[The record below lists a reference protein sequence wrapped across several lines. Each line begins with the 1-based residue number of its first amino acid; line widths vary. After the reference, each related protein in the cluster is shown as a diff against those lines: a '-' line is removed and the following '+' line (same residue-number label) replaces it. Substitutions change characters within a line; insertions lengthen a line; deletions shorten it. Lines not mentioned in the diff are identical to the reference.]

1 MGNTEGN
8 HMGISTEGIVFLS
21 LSWGLIFAVAGYFTT
36 KIVPLKKLK
45 KNGIDLIRKWSVS

>member
-1 MGNTEGN
+1 
-8 HMGISTEGIVFLS
+8 MGISTEGIVFLS